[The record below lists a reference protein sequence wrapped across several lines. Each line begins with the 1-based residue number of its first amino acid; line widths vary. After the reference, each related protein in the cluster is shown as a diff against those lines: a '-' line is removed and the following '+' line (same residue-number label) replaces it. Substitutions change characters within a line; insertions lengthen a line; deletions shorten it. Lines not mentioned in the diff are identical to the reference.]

1 MKNAQPRNQAEPSA
15 LNSVDSINSAGF
27 IGSFPVRHNTVTAE
41 VLARLIS
48 GESLT
53 GMDAVF
59 CASTTRLAAVIDY
72 LEKCYGWLIDRVDVD
87 VGTKDGRIAVI
98 RTYFLQRA
106 TIRRA
111 FDAGALKFCRS
122 VSSERAKLRAA
133 AHKVKAEAKRR
144 NAARLASRIDPRQM
158 SFLGGAE

>member
-1 MKNAQPRNQAEPSA
+1 MKTPDPTKAESSA
-15 LNSVDSINSAGF
+15 LDSVNSINDAGF
-27 IGSFPVRHNTVTAE
+27 LGTFPVRQNTVTAE

-48 GESLT
+48 GENLT
-53 GMDAVF
+53 GMDAVY
-59 CASTTRLAAVIDY
+59 CASTTRLAAVVDY
-72 LEKCYGWLIDRVDVD
+72 LEKCYGWVIDRIDVD

-98 RTYFLQRA
+98 RTYFLPRA

-111 FDAGALKFCRS
+111 FDAGALKFCRA
-122 VSSERAKLRAA
+122 VTSERAKLRAL

-158 SFLGGAE
+158 SFFGGAE